1 MRNTGTWDSDLL
13 FIFAACFFSPV
24 VLFFLLGIFLRI
36 KEFLETP
43 YSPPVV
49 YVPVE
54 KEVIKVNNVYHYCD
68 TPKPKSQR
76 KKRPVQ
82 PKKTYKKPKKPNNTN
97 TTGQGISSEAV
108 SCLVSLGWAA
118 TSAKRVVS
126 NACAVK
132 RYKTAEDIVIDLI
145 KSSP

>member
-13 FIFAACFFSPV
+13 FIFAACFFSPI

-36 KEFLETP
+36 KDFLETP
-43 YSPPVV
+43 YSPSVV

-82 PKKTYKKPKKPNNTN
+82 RKKTYKKPSNTN
-97 TTGQGISSEAV
+97 ITGQGISSEAV
-108 SCLVSLGWAA
+108 SCLVNLGWGA
-118 TSAKRVVS
+118 TSAKRAVS

-145 KSSP
+145 KSGP